1 MKTTSRPWRS
11 SVGTLPAGSDRT
23 REVVTTLRTLSARSA
38 SAFLTEPVSSPL
50 GSVTRACSASAAM
63 GSPPT
68 IHRPSCAMPMG
79 TTS

>member
-11 SVGTLPAGSDRT
+11 SLGTLPAGSERT
-23 REVVTTLRTLSARSA
+23 SDVEAAPRTLSARSA

-50 GSVTRACSASAAM
+50 GSAPRACSASARI

-68 IHRPSCAMPMG
+68 TQRPSRAMPMG